1 VPDVEYIPH
10 ENTFLHYAP
19 KAKPQVSEIEKF

>member
-10 ENTFLHYAP
+10 ENTLLYIQKWNH
-19 KAKPQVSEIEKF
+19 KWSVKWIH